1 MNSTREP
8 DELPYNPYGTELCT
22 GPFFE
27 FISEYDF
34 ILGYLMF
41 IVSSASHTDH
51 VLKTTAE
58 YLKDEK
64 LQKKFSENIIF
75 RRIQYYG
82 PILSRDVLTDLSN
95 NFLIYLSEIL
105 QAAARKRPEILRS
118 SERVTTEEILQF
130 ESVDDIV
137 SFIADRKISELSYGG
152 LRQTEQFIKDRL
164 GLELFDDQSQRELL
178 TILVELR
185 NIQTHNRGKINRL
198 FLRRIGRQSQS
209 RFTFVEDQIYHAD
222 FETIVLLSNNAI
234 KVALSLDE
242 KIAEKFRLE
251 RQEFR
256 PHYSKLQMDRQER
269 LKRMPSPTDT
279 R

>member
-1 MNSTREP
+1 MNSIREL
-8 DELPYNPYGTELCT
+8 DELAYNPYGTELCT

-27 FISEYDF
+27 FVAEYDF

-58 YLKDEK
+58 YLRDEK
-64 LQKKFSENIIF
+64 LQKTFSENIIF

-82 PILSRDVLTDLSN
+82 PILSRDVLTDLAN

-198 FLRRIGRQSQS
+198 FLKRIGRQSQS

-256 PHYSKLQMDRQER
+256 PRYSKLQMDRHER
-269 LKRMPSPTDT
+269 LKRMPSPRDA